1 MPEALLLVLVLG
13 RSPAASCKELAHSD
27 VTVRVSALLAT
38 VAVVKLGVGVS
49 SDEINE
55 RAGREVAGGKMPRV
69 ASAIMK

>member
-27 VTVRVSALLAT
+27 ATVRVSALLAT

-55 RAGREVAGGKMPRV
+55 RAGREVAGGKTP
-69 ASAIMK
+69 IG